1 MKKVSLLVQVFLMAI
16 LLVGCQFSEDLHINE
31 DGSGKISFNF
41 DGSEL
46 LKMAGDKLGEGLG
59 EEGKEGKEEKVID
72 TLMVFKDF
80 LEEKKDSIAQLPQA
94 EQDRLKKLEDF
105 RMHMFMDPKT
115 MEMKFD
121 LYSEFKNV
129 SDLGNIFNDFKT
141 ASSLGSKNA
150 NSAVGAPKDPL
161 SSTEGDDPTRVSYT
175 FKDNKFKR
183 VTEILDEK
191 QLKQGLD
198 SLEQMKMFLASSKY
212 KIKYHFPRK
221 IKKISSKEALF
232 SQDGKSFTLEVGF
245 IDYMENPKI
254 LDVEVELEK

>member
-16 LLVGCQFSEDLHINE
+16 LFVGCQFSEDLHINE
-31 DGSGKISFNF
+31 DGSGKIAFSF

-46 LKMAGDKLGEGLG
+46 FKMAGDKLGESLG
-59 EEGKEGKEEKVID
+59 EDQKGGKAID
-72 TLMVFKDF
+72 TLMVFKDY
-80 LEEKKDSIAQLPQA
+80 LEEKKDSIAKLPKA
-94 EQDRLKKLEDF
+94 EQERLKKLENF
-105 RMHMFMDPKT
+105 KMHMFMNPKT
-115 MEMKFD
+115 MEMNFD
-121 LYSEFKNV
+121 LYSDFKNI

-141 ASSLGSKNA
+141 ASSLGGKNA
-150 NSAVGAPKDPL
+150 GSSIGAPGDPL
-161 SSTEGDDPTRVSYT
+161 SNTEGEDPTKVSYT
-175 FKDNKFKR
+175 FKGNKFKR

-221 IKKISSKEALF
+221 IKKISSKEAMF

-254 LDVEVELEK
+254 LDVEVELED

>member
-16 LLVGCQFSEDLHINE
+16 LFVGCQFSEDLHINE
-31 DGSGKISFNF
+31 DGTGKIAFSF

-59 EEGKEGKEEKVID
+59 EEQKEEKAID
-72 TLMVFKDF
+72 TLMVFKDY
-80 LEEKKDSIAQLPQA
+80 LEEKKDSIAQLPKA
-94 EQDRLKKLEDF
+94 EQERLKKLENF
-105 RMHMFMDPKT
+105 KMHMFMDPKT
-115 MEMKFD
+115 MEMNFD
-121 LYSEFKNV
+121 LYSDFKDV

-141 ASSLGSKNA
+141 ASSLGGKKAGS
-150 NSAVGAPKDPL
+150 SVGAPGDPL
-161 SSTEGDDPTRVSYT
+161 SNTEGDDPTKVSYT
-175 FKDNKFKR
+175 FKGNKFKR

-212 KIKYHFPRK
+212 KIKYHFPRR

-254 LDVEVELEK
+254 LDVEVELEN